1 MTKLFLS
8 TLLMLNVLLP
18 GLKAQDCEIT
28 EVSAVALPCEG
39 NYFNVS
45 VNLSVTNPTSPGFTL
60 AGNGVIYGTYL
71 YSDLPVTVGPL
82 LGDNESSYEFIAW
95 DVENAACQQFVSIPA
110 ANCGPICSISNF
122 VLTFLGCQGN
132 QSALVT
138 FDFDVQNPTGLT
150 FDLYDWNGELIDT
163 WLYQEEAITIPY
175 LVVNGAAPMVLT
187 VCDHVNDGCCET
199 FVLDAIDCNPNN
211 CEIFNV
217 SAEPECT
224 GNNFVVHLNFGYDNP
239 PSDSFNVVGNNLT
252 YGTFGYNELPIT
264 LGPLNGASNISWQ
277 FIVSDSE
284 SGSCAD
290 TTTLGIYNCPPPCN
304 FNALNATA
312 TLCNGNDAYSLLL
325 NADIEGAGDSGFA
338 VFSESAYYGSY
349 SYAEL
354 PLTILA
360 FEGSGD
366 FIDVVSVCDNENLG
380 CCATVPFEALLCAG
394 CLIYNL
400 TATPLPCNAQDEIM
414 VEINFNHQNV
424 STEGFEITGNGDNY
438 GSFAYEDLP
447 VQIGPFAGDGSQFF
461 EFVVTDLVNQLCF
474 EAVELGFINCGQ
486 ICELSNLTVV
496 PGDCTGNNTY
506 TATIDFDNQGTTG
519 VGFDLFINGELFDNY
534 SYNDL
539 PLTIA
544 EFPSSGTG
552 IDIVTVCENDNS
564 ACCATLAFAAP
575 DCACHVFDASVTNLG
590 CSSDTTFD
598 ISLEFFYEN
607 LPGNSVDV
615 FLDGVFI
622 GFYNIA
628 DIPLT
633 ITLPEGTGTAVLG
646 VCANDL
652 NNCCDEVIIE
662 LINCET
668 PQCFIYDLISETG
681 VCNSD
686 STFALDVV
694 FNHDNL
700 PSDSVNIWGNN
711 VYIGK
716 FLVQPTFIHIE
727 HFPVLDSATTTLTV
741 CAVGAD
747 DCCDTYT
754 FETPDCSFFGQCH
767 IWDLIAV
774 PGDCNSDST
783 YSLNLEFNSQNL
795 EVDSV
800 IITGNGNYI
809 GQYQVTPNNIVI
821 AQFPDYGTDVTVLTV
836 CAVGQPDCCDTYTF
850 DTQDCSL
857 FGQCNIWDLVSE
869 TGDCTSD
876 STYVLHINFNSQNLS
891 VDSVVVTG
899 NGNYIGQY
907 PVTTENITIQHFPLY
922 ETDTTVI
929 TVCAVGENDCCD
941 EFEYVTP
948 NCDNGGP
955 CHIYD
960 LVATIGDCQTDSTY
974 ALFIQYVADNL
985 PSDSVTINANEQ
997 LVGTFVNNQ
1006 AGFWIDN
1013 FPVIDANHTV
1023 VWVCATGASDCCDF
1037 YEFETPNCEGGGTC
1051 QLFDLVADPGD
1062 CNGDSTYTLFI
1073 NYATLNLQS
1082 DSIVVTTSE
1091 GYSAHFAHNADGFTI
1106 ANFPAYNTSHTTIT
1120 VCALGSEECCDS
1132 FTFETLDCGQEF
1144 ICEIYGLF
1152 AETGQCT
1159 SDSTYVLDVVFDTYS
1174 SPSDSV
1180 LIYAND
1186 SLVGQYEN
1194 NPDFIHIENF
1204 PHFPGEQTTVTVCA
1218 VGAPDCCASF
1228 TFETPFCTDQCVIY
1242 NIEVNTFE
1250 CNSDTTFPAIL
1261 HFDYQNIVAGG
1272 FDVYAGD
1279 TYLGFF
1285 TFEQVPIE
1293 IAHFPANET
1302 GQYIVTICE
1311 SDNTECCTTQEFA
1324 GPACG
1329 TGGCE
1334 IANLTYTLTECDSS
1348 GNFLFIL
1355 DFDFQNTG
1363 NEGFHVQGNGNN
1375 YGNFSYDNVP
1385 VQIGPFPSDDTEYE
1399 FVVIDNGHPD
1409 CSASIVPG
1417 NVNCTV
1423 ATEPVDY
1430 DAYFQ
1435 VFNNGSIPGIYAK
1448 KNIRLS
1454 LFNSNGKM
1462 VFNQISLSAED
1473 RFELSKQAPGLYI
1486 GTISFGDYSWPVK
1499 LVKSGY

>member
-1 MTKLFLS
+1 MTKYLLS
-8 TLLMLNVLLP
+8 ILLALNILLP
-18 GLKAQDCEIT
+18 GLTAQSCEIT
-28 EVSAVALPCEG
+28 AVSAVALPCVG
-39 NYFNVS
+39 NYFNIS
-45 VNLSVTNPTSPGFTL
+45 VDLEVVNPSSPGFTL

-71 YSDLPVTVGPL
+71 YADLPVTVGPF
-82 LGDNESSYEFIAW
+82 LGDNESNYEFIAW
-95 DVENAACQQFVSIPA
+95 DVENADCQQFTTIPA

-122 VLTFLGCQGN
+122 VLTFYGCQGN

-150 FDLYDWNGELIDT
+150 FDLYDWDGDIVGT
-163 WLYQEEAITIPY
+163 WLYQTEPITIPFFE
-175 LVVNGAAPMVLT
+175 VNGSTPIVLT

-217 SAEPECT
+217 NAEPECT

-252 YGTFGYNELPIT
+252 YGTFAYNELPIT
-264 LGPLNGASNISWQ
+264 LGPLNGASSITWE

-284 SGSCAD
+284 SGSCID
-290 TTTLGIYNCPPPCN
+290 STTLGVYNCPPPCN

-312 TLCNGNDAYSLLL
+312 TLCNGNEAYSLLL
-325 NADIEGAGDSGFA
+325 NADVEGAGDNGFA

-360 FEGSGD
+360 FEGSGE
-366 FIDVVSVCDNENLG
+366 FIDIVSVCDIENLG

-400 TATPLPCNAQDEIM
+400 TATPLPCNAQDQIM
-414 VEINFNHQNV
+414 VEIDFNFQNV
-424 STEGFEITGNGDNY
+424 STEGFEVTGNGDNY
-438 GSFAYEDLP
+438 GSFTYEDLP
-447 VQIGPFAGDGSQFF
+447 IQVGPFDGDGSQFF
-461 EFVVTDLVNQLCF
+461 EFVITDLDNPLCF
-474 EAVELGFINCGQ
+474 ESVELGFINCGD
-486 ICELSNLTVV
+486 ICELSNLTVT
-496 PGDCTGNNTY
+496 PGDCSGNNTY
-506 TATIDFDNQGTTG
+506 SATIDFDEQGTTG
-519 VGFDLFINGELFDNY
+519 IGFDLFINGDLYDSY

-539 PLTIA
+539 PLTIG

-564 ACCATLAFAAP
+564 GCCATLAFAAP
-575 DCACHVFDASVTNLG
+575 DCACHVFDASVEYLG
-590 CSSDTTFD
+590 CTSDSTFD

-628 DIPLT
+628 DIPIT
-633 ITLPEGTGTAVLG
+633 ISLPEGTGTALLS

-652 NNCCDEVIIE
+652 NNCCDEVVIE

-668 PQCFIYDLISETG
+668 PQCFIYELVAETG
-681 VCNSD
+681 ACNSD
-686 STFALDVV
+686 TTFVLDVD
-694 FNHDNL
+694 FNHENL

-711 VYIGK
+711 TFIGK
-716 FLVQPTFIHIE
+716 FLIQPTFIHIE
-727 HFPVLDSATTTLTV
+727 HFPVLGGTTTTLTV
-741 CAVGAD
+741 CAVGAP
-747 DCCDTYT
+747 DCCATYT
-754 FETPDCSFFGQCH
+754 FENPDCAFFGLCH

-783 YSLNLEFNSQNL
+783 FTVQLEFNSQNL
-795 EVDSV
+795 GVDSV

-809 GQYQVTPNNIVI
+809 GQYPVTPNNIVI
-821 AQFPDYGTDVTVLTV
+821 EHFPAFDSDTTLITV
-836 CAVGQPDCCDTYTF
+836 CAVGEPDCCDTYIIENP
-850 DTQDCSL
+850 DCSL
-857 FGQCNIWDLVSE
+857 FGHCNIWDLVADP
-869 TGDCTSD
+869 GDCTSD
-876 STYVLHINFNSQNLS
+876 SSYILHLEFNSQNLE
-891 VDSVVVTG
+891 VDSVIVTG

-907 PVTTENITIQHFPLY
+907 EVTPENITILFFPLY
-922 ETDTTVI
+922 ETDSTVI
-929 TVCAVGENDCCD
+929 TVCAVGNSDCCD
-941 EFEYVTP
+941 VFEYVTP

-955 CHIYD
+955 CSVFD
-960 LVATIGDCQTDSTY
+960 LVAILGDCQSDSTY
-974 ALFIQYVADNL
+974 ALFVDYIAFNL
-985 PSDSVTINANEQ
+985 PSDSVTITANDQ
-997 LVGTFVNNQ
+997 VVGTFVNNT

-1013 FPVIDANHTV
+1013 FPVIDANGTA
-1023 VWVCATGASDCCDF
+1023 VWVCATGDSACCDF
-1037 YEFETPNCEGGGTC
+1037 FEFETPNCEGGGTC

-1073 NYATLNLQS
+1073 DYSTLNLQA
-1082 DSIVVTTSE
+1082 DSIVVSTSE
-1091 GYSAHFAHNADGFTI
+1091 GYSANFAHNPAGFTI
-1106 ANFPAYNTSHTTIT
+1106 SNFPAYNTSHTTIT
-1120 VCALGSEECCDS
+1120 VCALGSGDCCDS

-1144 ICEIYGLF
+1144 VCEIYGLF

-1174 SPSDSV
+1174 TPSDSV

-1186 SLVGQYEN
+1186 QFVGQYEN
-1194 NPDFIHIENF
+1194 NPDYIHIENF
-1204 PHFPGEQTTVTVCA
+1204 PHLPGEQTTVTVCA

-1250 CNSDTTFPAIL
+1250 CNSDTTFPAVL
-1261 HFDYQNIVAGG
+1261 HFEYQNIEAGG

-1293 IAHFPANET
+1293 IAHFPTNET

-1311 SDNTECCTTQEFA
+1311 SDNTECCTTQEFE

-1329 TGGCE
+1329 AGGCE
-1334 IANLTYTLTECDSS
+1334 ITNFTYTLTTCDSA
-1348 GNFLFIL
+1348 GNFFFIL
-1355 DFDFQNTG
+1355 DFDFQNPG
-1363 NEGFHVQGNGNN
+1363 NEGFHIVGNGNN
-1375 YGNFSYDNVP
+1375 YGDFNYDNVP

-1399 FVVIDNGHPD
+1399 FVVNDIGHPD
-1409 CSASIVPG
+1409 CSAVLVPG

-1423 ATEPVDY
+1423 ATEAVDY

-1435 VFNNGSIPGIYAK
+1435 IFNNGSIPGIYAK
-1448 KNIRLS
+1448 KNITLS
-1454 LFNSNGKM
+1454 LYNSNGKM
-1462 VFNQISLSAED
+1462 VFNQISLTAD
-1473 RFELSKQAPGLYI
+1473 DKFELSKQAPGLYI
-1486 GTISFGDYSWPVK
+1486 GTIMFGDYIWPVK